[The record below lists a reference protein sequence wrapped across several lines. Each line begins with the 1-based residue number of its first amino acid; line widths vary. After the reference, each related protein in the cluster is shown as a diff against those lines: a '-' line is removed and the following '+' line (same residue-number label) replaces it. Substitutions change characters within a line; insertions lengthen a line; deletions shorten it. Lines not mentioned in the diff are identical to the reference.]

1 MNIAISI
8 VGAIFILSFLL
19 FSVWIFIAERKDVS
33 SEKKN
38 VFIISFV
45 SFCLALIVTLV
56 FGAGI
61 FILLGSIKMT
71 NTFFN
76 LDLTIK
82 QVGFI
87 FIGYL
92 LFLFTIDNVIE
103 LVVKAIVG
111 KNLANPLLLLLIRI
125 FTLHIIGLFIG
136 IHQTSS
142 FLIATVVALFIFL
155 IEIYVILCEQDK
167 NEAI

>member
-8 VGAIFILSFLL
+8 IGAIFILSFLL
-19 FSVWIFIAERKDVS
+19 FFVWIFIAERKEES

-38 VFIISFV
+38 VFIISLV
-45 SFCLALIVTLV
+45 SFCLALIVTLA
-56 FGAGI
+56 FGASI
-61 FILLGSIKMT
+61 FLLLGSIKMT
-71 NTFFN
+71 NTLFD

-92 LFLFTIDNVIE
+92 IFLFTIDNVIE
-103 LVVKAIVG
+103 LVVKVIVG
-111 KNLANPLLLLLIRI
+111 KNVANPILLLLIRI
-125 FTLHIIGLFIG
+125 FALHMIGLFIG

-142 FLIATVVALFIFL
+142 FLVATVVALFIFL
-155 IEIYVILCEQDK
+155 IEIYVFLREQEK
-167 NEAI
+167 GEAT

>member
-8 VGAIFILSFLL
+8 IGAIFILSFLL
-19 FSVWIFIAERKDVS
+19 FFVWIFIAERKEES

-38 VFIISFV
+38 VFIISLV
-45 SFCLALIVTLV
+45 SFCLALIVTLA
-56 FGAGI
+56 FGASI
-61 FILLGSIKMT
+61 FLLLGSIKMT
-71 NTFFN
+71 NTLFD

-92 LFLFTIDNVIE
+92 IFLFTIDNVIE
-103 LVVKAIVG
+103 LVVKVIVG
-111 KNLANPLLLLLIRI
+111 KNIANPILLLLIRI
-125 FTLHIIGLFIG
+125 FALHMIGLFIG

-142 FLIATVVALFIFL
+142 FLVATVVALFIFL
-155 IEIYVILCEQDK
+155 IEIYVFLREQEK
-167 NEAI
+167 GEAT